1 MDYDSSDLVTL
12 YSLGVMWHVFAESLA
27 CDAGSVSSTL
37 FDEGTAW
44 EYSVWKGSHG
54 GIGLDVLLAS
64 AVASALEMR
73 GLDSLAGFA
82 RHAASHGFHEG
93 YGWEWSSNS
102 FRFRCDPGAVAGF
115 ISEYSMVLAI
125 AASIS
130 RCRSPAC
137 LAHLAYLLLEPVS
150 RRILGGMGGL
160 LDLVLDRVDI
170 ALSRV
175 VYEGL
180 QGVDRGCV
188 VRVRLDGA
196 GEWIWD
202 SRDPGEWWASR
213 WLAGLLAWKSV
224 ELLVDRY
231 GPGVLAWP
239 PARRHPLYVSRH
251 LGPVLDKVSKSIP
264 GLEWLWEA
272 SGLPDRWPVEPAP
285 WELLAVVPGWECRD
299 LGELAAYGFRTAWSN
314 VVDGVLGSAGVGR
327 GLRGLVSG
335 LAAPFGL
342 VLEDARRGTVIAR
355 VSKDEIGG
363 LAGSGGACSVC
374 GRSPIIIDRLCLG
387 CLVRRLLPY
396 AVVYGRGEIPFAKRL
411 TSIVMSERAGKRVLT
426 GLW

>member
-1 MDYDSSDLVTL
+1 MGSDRSDLVAL
-12 YSLGVMWHVFAESLA
+12 YGIGVMWRVFAGNLA

-37 FDEGTAW
+37 GKDGIERGYHAW
-44 EYSVWKGSHG
+44 PGVPG
-54 GIGLDVLLAS
+54 GAGLDVLLAS
-64 AVASALEMR
+64 AVAVALEGR
-73 GLDSLAGFA
+73 GFSDLAGFVSYTVSQGP
-82 RHAASHGFHEG
+82 RSVDGLGEDASSGLH
-93 YGWEWSSNS
+93 
-102 FRFRCDPGAVAGF
+102 CDPDVMAGF
-115 ISEYSMVLAI
+115 IREYSTMLSVT
-125 AASIS
+125 ASIS

-150 RRILGGMGGL
+150 RRILGSIKGVSGL
-160 LDLVLDRVDI
+160 LDSVFDRLDL

-180 QGVDRGCV
+180 HDAEGGCI
-188 VRVRLDGA
+188 VRVWLDGVE
-196 GEWIWD
+196 EWVWD

-213 WLAGLLAWKSV
+213 WLAGFLAWKSV
-224 ELLVDRY
+224 EPLVDGY

-264 GLEWLWEA
+264 GLEWLWKA

-285 WELLAVVPGWECRD
+285 WELLVVVPGWECRD
-299 LGELAAYGFRTAWSN
+299 LGELATYGFRMAWDS
-314 VVDGVLGSAGVGR
+314 VVRGVLDFAGAGGKIR
-327 GLRGLVSG
+327 SLGSG
-335 LAAPFGL
+335 LTAPFGL

-355 VSKDEIGG
+355 VRVDSD
-363 LAGSGGACSVC
+363 
-374 GRSPIIIDRLCLG
+374 RSPTIVDGGLCLG

-396 AVVYGRGEIPFAKRL
+396 AVVYGGGEVPFAKRL
-411 TSIVMSERAGKRVLT
+411 ASIVMSGRAGRRILT